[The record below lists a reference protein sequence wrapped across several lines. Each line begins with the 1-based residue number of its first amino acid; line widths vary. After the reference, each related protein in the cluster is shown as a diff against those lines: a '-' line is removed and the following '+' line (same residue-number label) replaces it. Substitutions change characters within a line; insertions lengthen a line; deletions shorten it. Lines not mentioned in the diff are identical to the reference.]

1 MPPFLSDLPT
11 WLALIALVLVITEV
25 AVFGF
30 GTLFLIYAAIG
41 CIVTAVLMYIKVL
54 PEAIHVAVMSV
65 AIFSLVSAALLWKCL
80 KQLQRAQRSPAD
92 QPNVFKGL
100 KFRLAQDLQA
110 ENSVVHRYSGIEWQ
124 IFLAAGEPPLAAG
137 TEVEVIK
144 TEVGRMIVK
153 RAD

>member
-1 MPPFLSDLPT
+1 MPSFISELPT
-11 WLALIALVLVITEV
+11 WLALIALLLVIVEV

-41 CIVTAVLMYIKVL
+41 CTVTAILMYIHIL
-54 PEAIHVAVMSV
+54 PQAIHVAVLSV
-65 AIFSLVSAALLWKCL
+65 AIFSLLSAGLLWKCM
-80 KQLQRAQRSPAD
+80 KQLQRAKRSPGD

-100 KFRLAQDLQA
+100 KLRLAQDLHPG
-110 ENSVVHRYSGIEWQ
+110 NSVVHRYSGIEWQ
-124 IFLAAGEPPLAAG
+124 VFLAAGEPSMAAG